1 MLRAAPSARVLS
13 ALKPPDLVTAA
24 EILLDGGVVALPF
37 NGMFALFGDL
47 EQPHVHQRLL
57 DAKNRPAD
65 KRIAQVTLPEHA
77 HELADF
83 SRMAHSEEDVLAL
96 WQELH
101 GLGIIVPATRRCHA
115 LQAAAQEIDGT
126 TLLVW
131 TEFQPM
137 RVVLEHF
144 RAFGGLALCGTSA
157 NKSGLQTYTTVRDV
171 YRDFFNEVDAIVA
184 DDFTHLPEQRR
195 RSTTIV
201 DLSGTY
207 PRLHRPGSVRVSELQ
222 AALSRHGFGLLRI
235 GPSHAPAA

>member
-1 MLRAAPSARVLS
+1 MLCAAPSARVLS
-13 ALKPPDLVTAA
+13 ALQPSDLVTAA

-37 NGMFALFGDL
+37 NGLFALFGDL

-83 SRMAHSEEDVLAL
+83 SRMTHSEEDVLAL

-101 GLGIIVPATRRCHA
+101 GLGIIVPATRRCRA
-115 LQAAAQEIDGT
+115 LLAEAQEIDST

-144 RAFGGLALCGTSA
+144 RALGGLALFGTSA
-157 NKSGLQTYTTVRDV
+157 PDG
-171 YRDFFNEVDAIVA
+171 E
-184 DDFTHLPEQRR
+184 
-195 RSTTIV
+195 
-201 DLSGTY
+201 
-207 PRLHRPGSVRVSELQ
+207 HR
-222 AALSRHGFGLLRI
+222 
-235 GPSHAPAA
+235 